1 MVRIAEVMSKKI
13 TEITIETE
21 QVVIV
26 RRQAEGAKSW
36 CDGCSAIVR
45 MVTPEQATLLT
56 QVSARMIYRRVE
68 NGELHFT
75 ETPEGLLLICLDSLK
90 TPNKLWRT
98 VR

>member
-1 MVRIAEVMSKKI
+1 MARIAEVMSKKI

-21 QVVIV
+21 QVFIV
-26 RRQAEGAKSW
+26 RRQAAITESW
-36 CDGCSAIVR
+36 CDGCSAFVR

-56 QVSARMIYRRVE
+56 HISARAIYRQTE

-75 ETPEGLLLICLDSLK
+75 ETLEGLLLICLDSLK
-90 TPNKLWRT
+90 TPNKVWRT

>member
-1 MVRIAEVMSKKI
+1 MSKKV

-21 QVVIV
+21 QVVVIK
-26 RRQAEGAKSW
+26 RQVYIPQSW
-36 CDGCSAIVR
+36 CDGCSAFVR

-56 QVSARMIYRRVE
+56 HISARAIYRQTE

-75 ETPEGLLLICLDSLK
+75 ETPEGLLLICLDSLT
-90 TPNKLWRT
+90 TPNKVWRT